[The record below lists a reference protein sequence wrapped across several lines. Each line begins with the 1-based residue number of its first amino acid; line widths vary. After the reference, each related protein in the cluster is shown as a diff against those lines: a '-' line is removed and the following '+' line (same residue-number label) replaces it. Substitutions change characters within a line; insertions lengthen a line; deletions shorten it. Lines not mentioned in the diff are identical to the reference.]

1 MPAPTDL
8 DPQRVNLGVTRTPD
22 LLVSEVFGPTI
33 QGEGP
38 SLGRRCSFVRLG
50 GCNLHCSWCD
60 TPYTW
65 DWSGRNGVRFDPAQE
80 LRQRTIE
87 DVWEDLLQ
95 RGAQMLVIS
104 GGEPLLQQD
113 RLLPLLVRAQAA
125 GWWVEMETAGTISPT
140 PELVALVD
148 RFNVSPKL
156 ANSGNPEAQRLVPAA
171 ISALRD
177 SGKAAWKFVVVG
189 SADLEEIARLVNA
202 FGLEPVYV
210 MPEGIT
216 EEVLRLRTQAI
227 VEEVLARGW
236 NLTTRLHILLYGNRR
251 GV

>member
-1 MPAPTDL
+1 MPASTDL
-8 DPQRVNLGVTRTPD
+8 DPQKVNLGATQARD
-22 LLVSEVFGPTI
+22 LLVSEVFGPTF

-80 LRQRTIE
+80 LRHRTVEEI
-87 DVWEDLLQ
+87 WEELVV
-95 RGAQMLVIS
+95 RGTEMVVIS

-113 RLLPLLVRAQAA
+113 RLLPLLVRAHGE
-125 GWWVEMETAGTISPT
+125 GWWVEIETAGTISPT
-140 PELVALVD
+140 PDVITLVD

-156 ANSGNPEAQRLVPAA
+156 ANSGNAEARRTVPAS
-171 ISALRD
+171 ISTLRN
-177 SGKAAWKFVVVG
+177 SGKAAWKFVVLETQDLVEVG
-189 SADLEEIARLVNA
+189 RLVEM

-210 MPEGIT
+210 MPEGVS
-216 EEVLRLRTQAI
+216 EEVLRLRTQDIAG
-227 VEEVLARGW
+227 EVLARGW

>member
-8 DPQRVNLGVTRTPD
+8 DPQQVNTGATGVTE
-22 LLVSEVFGPTI
+22 LVVSEVFGPTV

-65 DWSGRNGVRFDPAQE
+65 DWSGRNGIRFDPAQE
-80 LRQRTIE
+80 LRHLTVE
-87 DVWEDLLQ
+87 NVWQELVARD
-95 RGAQMLVIS
+95 ADMLVIS

-113 RLLPLLVRAQAA
+113 RLLPLLSRAREAR
-125 GWWVEMETAGTISPT
+125 WWVEVETAGTIAPT
-140 PELVALVD
+140 PEFVTLVD

-156 ANSGNPEAQRLVPAA
+156 ANSGNKEVRRKVPVAVV
-171 ISALRD
+171 ALRN
-177 SGKAAWKFVVVG
+177 SGKSVWKFVIVDRG
-189 SADLEEIARLVNA
+189 DLEEVAQLVEA
-202 FGLEPVYV
+202 FDLRPIYI
-210 MPEGIT
+210 MPEGVR
-216 EEVLRLRTQAI
+216 EEVLRLRTQEIAG
-227 VEEVLARGW
+227 EVLARGW
-236 NLTTRLHILLYGNRR
+236 NLTTRLQIFLYGNRR